1 MSNMMSIKRTIE
13 ELEAQARDLDLTAR
27 EAQDMGDDSF
37 AFRLL
42 AREDGVLAQIEQLE
56 RALKY
61 ESEQNDQALAYEAEE
76 ARLLGLRVRA

>member
-1 MSNMMSIKRTIE
+1 MSNIISIRNTIA
-13 ELEAQARDLDLTAR
+13 ELEAQARDLEWTAL

-56 RALKY
+56 RALKA
-61 ESEQNDQALAYEAEE
+61 ETELNAQALAYEAEE

>member
-1 MSNMMSIKRTIE
+1 MSIISLRNAIA
-13 ELEAQARDLDLTAR
+13 ELEAQARDLEWTAL